1 MAPKN
6 VPWKAVVEGTR
17 SGPAKFVRDVDIDST
32 TLKAW
37 EMGIPV
43 TNGKG
48 WKVFNTRLTVGAK
61 SGQQTPYMICVLSD
75 HQMANYMDIQYRPRV
90 QEIDK
95 MTMLDETEINL
106 CFERC
111 GWSSIKQLTEFDG
124 EYLSEDL
131 AQYEKNGIIIDFG
144 FYGDG
149 VEPVNGEFRIY
160 VIENG
165 DWGNVKGKFQ
175 TPYRVLALR
184 VLQSLASI
192 ELNGELTG

>member
-1 MAPKN
+1 
-6 VPWKAVVEGTR
+6 
-17 SGPAKFVRDVDIDST
+17 
-32 TLKAW
+32 
-37 EMGIPV
+37 
-43 TNGKG
+43 
-48 WKVFNTRLTVGAK
+48 
-61 SGQQTPYMICVLSD
+61 MI
-75 HQMANYMDIQYRPRV
+75 
-90 QEIDK
+90 
-95 MTMLDETEINL
+95 MLDETEINL

-175 TPYRVLALR
+175 TPYRLLALR